1 MYITNKIK
9 GLKMDEER
17 RGLYGAIFAKL
28 DESSIDDIHDLVEIL
43 YEKELKLDDTIRTR
57 H

>member
-1 MYITNKIK
+1 MYITNEIK
-9 GLKMDEER
+9 GQKMDHER
-17 RGLYGAIFAKL
+17 KGLYGAIFAKL
-28 DESSIDDIHDLVEIL
+28 DEASIDEIHDLVEIL

>member
-1 MYITNKIK
+1 
-9 GLKMDEER
+9 MDEER
-17 RGLYGAIFAKL
+17 RGLYSAIFAKL

-43 YEKELKLDDTIRTR
+43 YEKELKLNDTIRTR

>member
-1 MYITNKIK
+1 
-9 GLKMDEER
+9 MDEER
-17 RGLYGAIFAKL
+17 RGLYSVIFAKL